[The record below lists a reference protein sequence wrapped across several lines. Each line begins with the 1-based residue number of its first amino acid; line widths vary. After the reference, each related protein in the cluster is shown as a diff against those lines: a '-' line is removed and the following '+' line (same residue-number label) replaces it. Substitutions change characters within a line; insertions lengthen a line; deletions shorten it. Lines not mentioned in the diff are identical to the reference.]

1 MSENLRPGTPSPA
14 GAIDVTQIDIV
25 SPTDTTTHDTTFTLP
40 TFGPNAT
47 QSAIYDFTIYAK
59 IPDVHNAAIARGTIV
74 YNRAA
79 ANAVA
84 TTTLASVVT
93 SSAARGTIT
102 LEVFDPNLSGQV
114 TFRIG
119 WTDGTSQVITSRIRL
134 FRLDALGS

>member
-1 MSENLRPGTPSPA
+1 MTENLQPGTRALVGP
-14 GAIDVTQIDIV
+14 IDITQIDIV
-25 SPTDTTTHDTTFTLP
+25 SPTDTTTHDTSFTLP

-47 QSAIYDFTIYAK
+47 QSAIYDFTIYARL
-59 IPDVHNAAIARGTIV
+59 PDVHNAAIVRGTII

-84 TTTLASVVT
+84 STTLASVVT

-102 LEVFDPNLSGQV
+102 ITVFDPNLSGVV

-134 FRLDALGS
+134 LRLDVLG